1 MGVTRLKL
9 KKTKTLLCTLC
20 AVFLASAFAAL
31 PVRAETAFDPHYY
44 FAKYPDVANVTGFD
58 PQALFDHYQTTGMQ
72 EGRFPN
78 MQAEWRDAAGI
89 VDTVEDRTAFLM
101 QIPASAVD
109 PENADSD
116 LDKLDPVFYYNTYP
130 DIAEVIGKDP
140 VALLN
145 HYFAY
150 GYGEGRLPYYG
161 AEPCTEIQ
169 TSF

>member
-1 MGVTRLKL
+1 MKFN
-9 KKTKTLLCTLC
+9 KAKMFLCTLC
-20 AVFLASAFAAL
+20 AMFLCAAFAAL
-31 PVRAETAFDPHYY
+31 PARAATAFDPHYY
-44 FAKYPDVANVTGFD
+44 YAKYPDVSNVTGFD
-58 PQALFDHYQTTGMQ
+58 PQALFDHYQTAGMQ

-89 VDTVEDRTAFLM
+89 VDTEEDRTAFLM
-101 QIPASAVD
+101 TIPASACD
-109 PENADSD
+109 PENADST

-130 DIAEVIGKDP
+130 DVAAVIGNDP

-150 GYGEGRLPYYG
+150 GFSEGRLPFYG

>member
-1 MGVTRLKL
+1 MKFN
-9 KKTKTLLCTLC
+9 KTKALLCTLC
-20 AVFLASAFAAL
+20 GVFLAAAFAAF
-31 PVRAETAFDPHYY
+31 PTKAATAFDPHYY
-44 FAKYPDVANVTGFD
+44 YAKYPDVSYVTGFD

-101 QIPASAVD
+101 QIPASVVED
-109 PENADSD
+109 ERD
-116 LDKLDPVFYYNTYP
+116 LDTFDPVFYYNTYP
-130 DIAEVIGKDP
+130 DVAEVIGGDA

-150 GYGEGRLPYYG
+150 GYSEGRLAFYG
-161 AEPCTEIQ
+161 AEPCTEVK
-169 TSF
+169 TTF